1 MMIDEHYN
9 NAVLFVHL
17 SRQSSS
23 VEGTGM
29 LERRVSPELVEAGD
43 PLSI

>member
-1 MMIDEHYN
+1 MMTDTII
-9 NAVLFVHL
+9 LQFMHL